1 MRPPAPAVLGLLLL
15 LLPTGEA
22 TKKPT
27 PCKRCR
33 ELVDKFNQGMVDTA
47 KKNFGGG
54 NTAWEEKTLSKYE
67 FSEVRLLEIVE
78 GLCEA
83 SDFECNQLLEE
94 QEELLEA
101 WWLRLKKK
109 HPDLFEWFCVQT
121 LKACCSPGTYGPD
134 CLACDEACKT
144 CVGPTNRDCGQC
156 EVGWVRQ
163 DDACVDVDECAAEP
177 PPCEDTQYC
186 ENVNGSFVCEECDP
200 TCVGCTGKGP
210 AQCREC
216 ITGYSKQSGQCEDID
231 ECSLAEKPCLR
242 DNENC
247 YNTPGSFVC
256 VCPDGF
262 EEAEDTCVQ
271 TRPAGAEATEASPPQ
286 PPSREDL

>member
-1 MRPPAPAVLGLLLL
+1 MSLLL
-15 LLPTGEA
+15 
-22 TKKPT
+22 
-27 PCKRCR
+27 RC
-33 ELVDKFNQGMVDTA
+33 A
-47 KKNFGGG
+47 C
-54 NTAWEEKTLSKYE
+54 
-67 FSEVRLLEIVE
+67 
-78 GLCEA
+78 LCLA
-83 SDFECNQLLEE
+83 
-94 QEELLEA
+94 
-101 WWLRLKKK
+101 
-109 HPDLFEWFCVQT
+109 
-121 LKACCSPGTYGPD
+121 
-134 CLACDEACKT
+134 ACDEACKT
-144 CVGPTNRDCGQC
+144 CVGPTNRDCDQC

-186 ENVNGSFVCEECDP
+186 ENINGSFVCEECDP

-216 ITGYSKQSGQCEDID
+216 ITGYSQESGQCEDID
-231 ECSLAEKPCLR
+231 ECSLAEKPCPR

-262 EEAEDTCVQ
+262 EEAEGTCVQ
-271 TRPAGAEATEASPPQ
+271 SRPAGAEATEASPTQ